1 MRFISSQ
8 CVRQL
13 TTMLTVLLGGI
24 TSTYATVTSGMGTF
38 TLDGGSQVTG
48 TTASGSYTAANGGGT
63 GRFTITLNSSKYQG
77 YNGNPTFFGGSNGL
91 MIQNPSTGATSQDKF
106 SYTLSL
112 TPNDASVTNTVKIA
126 QTSYASNPSSGN
138 SEVARQTLSYTN
150 DTATGGTAR
159 AYVAQNPSVPMFY
172 NAMGDYFMGQFVR
185 YWYYDGV
192 DYYYQYT
199 SNVPQNT
206 EQLRTDS
213 KSALYF
219 YQLPLLSDYNNAN
232 TGTTNNTLYIRT
244 NAYTDQVFWDN
255 TASHT
260 GALPSGMYRNDLLKS
275 TSTNPNNQSTYAA
288 LSTGSTIAN
297 GGSYVSYGVAN
308 TDSQYIINV
317 ENPKTVT
324 LDYQGIMNGSAQAI
338 TTASYT
344 PVGETYAEWITFGI
358 ESTSPPNVIPAPP
371 NANPVTCPAG
381 MIADNLAATDYDNL
395 GSNVTATNQTIIGN
409 VNESY
414 LLGYNVLSNASMT
427 SGGKDIYHR
436 FTSGGSPVFEFWQDF
451 SSKNVTRTISY
462 NFYNKFDSNQ
472 KQPIDKFSL
481 SIFDIDS
488 NYLSASSAYQYID
501 KATVTGYDI
510 NGNPVIPT
518 RTYSASTITTTPPYR
533 QTDYTVQCNNDVLDG
548 KCQVSL
554 TFNTP
559 IVRLDITY
567 GNYDN
572 GQLLTDT
579 GQQAIN
585 IKFDGYCYTPQPRLS
600 LTKVLADN
608 RIADTDQFTVQIKN
622 GTTVVNDATNS
633 TTTGTTNV
641 VTTGTG
647 TTGTY
652 KIDPTKTYVLTEAA
666 SGTTDLSKYQAT
678 YDCKKKSDGTTITT
692 LDPNSVKMTY
702 GDNWVCTVSNAQKK
716 YTFSGIVFN
725 DNGGL
730 TLTEQQRTGI
740 NAQYFNGKYEPAMG
754 ETGVYQTGLKIQL
767 ARNCPTTANPTAT
780 PVAIKTVDVTSSGTD
795 IGKYS
800 ITATPTE
807 MAGATNVCLIE
818 QEPGGNFTTYSV
830 DTTNNQL
837 NPNYVATT
845 YNYPNLNFGEVS
857 QNNAGLALVKEQA
870 TNDCNITNTA
880 MLGLTYNALTQSGI
894 DARKCVAYKI
904 TAYNRTNLT
913 NPLTNVQITDPL
925 PKKGVNTSTV
935 TSTLVAPTDNTDAN
949 FNINFSSGVTGAVT
963 DLGQAGT
970 VVSNV
975 KSLAAG
981 ASMSL
986 YFNTKYD
993 SSLP

>member
-1 MRFISSQ
+1 
-8 CVRQL
+8 
-13 TTMLTVLLGGI
+13 
-24 TSTYATVTSGMGTF
+24 
-38 TLDGGSQVTG
+38 
-48 TTASGSYTAANGGGT
+48 
-63 GRFTITLNSSKYQG
+63 
-77 YNGNPTFFGGSNGL
+77 
-91 MIQNPSTGATSQDKF
+91 
-106 SYTLSL
+106 
-112 TPNDASVTNTVKIA
+112 
-126 QTSYASNPSSGN
+126 
-138 SEVARQTLSYTN
+138 
-150 DTATGGTAR
+150 
-159 AYVAQNPSVPMFY
+159 
-172 NAMGDYFMGQFVR
+172 
-185 YWYYDGV
+185 
-192 DYYYQYT
+192 
-199 SNVPQNT
+199 
-206 EQLRTDS
+206 
-213 KSALYF
+213 
-219 YQLPLLSDYNNAN
+219 
-232 TGTTNNTLYIRT
+232 
-244 NAYTDQVFWDN
+244 
-255 TASHT
+255 
-260 GALPSGMYRNDLLKS
+260 
-275 TSTNPNNQSTYAA
+275 
-288 LSTGSTIAN
+288 
-297 GGSYVSYGVAN
+297 
-308 TDSQYIINV
+308 
-317 ENPKTVT
+317 
-324 LDYQGIMNGSAQAI
+324 
-338 TTASYT
+338 
-344 PVGETYAEWITFGI
+344 
-358 ESTSPPNVIPAPP
+358 
-371 NANPVTCPAG
+371 

-451 SSKNVTRTISY
+451 SSKNVTRTVSY
-462 NFYNKFDSNQ
+462 NFYNKFDPTQ

-481 SIFDIDS
+481 SLFDIDS
-488 NYLSASSAYQYID
+488 NYLSSYGAYQYID
-501 KATVTGYDI
+501 KISVVGYDI
-510 NGNPVIPT
+510 NGNTVLPT

-622 GTTVVNDATNS
+622 GTTVVNDTTNS
-633 TTTGTTNV
+633 TTQGSTNV

-666 SGTTDLSKYQAT
+666 SGTTDLSKYKAT
-678 YDCKKKSDGTTITT
+678 YECKKKSDGTTITT

-730 TLTEQQRTGI
+730 TLTDRQLTGT
-740 NAQYFNGKYEPAMG
+740 NAQYFNGSYDPTAG
-754 ETGVYQTGLKIQL
+754 ESGIYQTGLKIQL

-880 MLGLTYNALTQSGI
+880 MLDLTYNALTQSGI

-925 PKKGVNTSTV
+925 PKKGVNGSTV
-935 TSTLVAPTDNTDAN
+935 TSALVSPTDTTATN

-963 DLGQAGT
+963 GWGQAGT